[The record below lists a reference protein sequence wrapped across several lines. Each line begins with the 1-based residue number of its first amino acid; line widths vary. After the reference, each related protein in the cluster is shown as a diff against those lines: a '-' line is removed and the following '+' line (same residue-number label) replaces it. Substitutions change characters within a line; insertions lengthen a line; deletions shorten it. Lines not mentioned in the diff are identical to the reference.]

1 MEQRVETKQ
10 ERLSVFID
18 TLKDYFLKFKRRL
31 VIAVSRFI
39 HFPGPCRGLEE
50 KYFIDAGYE
59 DDYRKPNFC

>member
-39 HFPGPCRGLEE
+39 HFPAR
-50 KYFIDAGYE
+50 AAAW
-59 DDYRKPNFC
+59 RKIFY